1 MSLNI
6 EQKVDI
12 WKNKLL
18 DLGKRNRL
26 INYRETKRSSL
37 TIKNPGIFD
46 LWKTVVI
53 DEDKLCFPFYI
64 EPIEE
69 INGEGENL
77 ELEEVVEDPDE
88 VVTNQNKKELQRTL
102 RNLRNKAKMSIEEQ
116 GINTLYLAFG
126 FLE

>member
-53 DEDKLCFPFYI
+53 DEDK
-64 EPIEE
+64 
-69 INGEGENL
+69 
-77 ELEEVVEDPDE
+77 
-88 VVTNQNKKELQRTL
+88 
-102 RNLRNKAKMSIEEQ
+102 
-116 GINTLYLAFG
+116 
-126 FLE
+126 